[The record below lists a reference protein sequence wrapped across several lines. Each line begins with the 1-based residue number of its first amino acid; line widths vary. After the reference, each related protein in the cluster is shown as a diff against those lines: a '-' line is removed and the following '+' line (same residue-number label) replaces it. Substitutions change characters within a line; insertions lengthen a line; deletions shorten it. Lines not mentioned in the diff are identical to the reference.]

1 MFHLKFFGVA
11 LTGIALLGSPTSG
24 RAQDMSDKTISSDPT
39 ADTRSA
45 GGAFSRS
52 APNPAVLK
60 ISEVELGVWAMAISS
75 APANGDADRD
85 CVISGRGALADG
97 RLVFA
102 VGPIGD
108 GPETEASAEVTVTIE
123 GDMAT
128 VQAAAAQ
135 GYCAADLELSGLYQ
149 REPFADP
156 SHKSPAPDEAG
167 PVADAAPAKLSSPVV
182 GK

>member
-11 LTGIALLGSPTSG
+11 LIGVALSGSPAIG
-24 RAQDMSDKTISSDPT
+24 RAQDMPDKTIPIDPP
-39 ADTRSA
+39 ADTRSNA

-52 APNPAVLK
+52 APNPGMLK
-60 ISEVELGVWAMAISS
+60 ISEVELGVWAIAISS
-75 APANGDADRD
+75 APADGDADRD

-102 VGPIGD
+102 VRPIGD
-108 GPETEASAEVTVTIE
+108 GPDTEASAEVTVMID
-123 GDMAT
+123 GDIAT

-149 REPFADP
+149 REPFAGP

-167 PVADAAPAKLSSPVV
+167 PATDAAPAKRSSPV